1 MVHSQLPIRAPLCLL
16 CALLMLPAGMPAT
29 IPGGLS
35 PKSVSDPG
43 VQEAAA
49 FAVEE
54 YNALSAN
61 GHYFKGLRVVDAQS
75 QVVAGAK
82 YYLTMELGKTNCE
95 KTGSNRKTYKEIQN
109 CQLSP
114 RAQQENLTCHFE
126 VWSRPWLEK
135 TELTKMS
142 CN

>member
-1 MVHSQLPIRAPLCLL
+1 MVPIPAPLCLL
-16 CALLMLPAGMPAT
+16 CALLMLPSGMPET
-29 IPGGLS
+29 YGGLS
-35 PKSVSDPG
+35 PKPVSDPG

-54 YNALSAN
+54 YNALNAHT
-61 GHYFKGLRVVDAQS
+61 HYFKELRIVDAQV
-75 QVVAGAK
+75 QVVSGWL

-114 RAQQENLTCHFE
+114 RAQQENLTCRFE
-126 VWSRPWLEK
+126 VWSHPWLKK
-135 TELTKMS
+135 TELTEMS